1 MGIKELSEK
10 SASSAELIKTLTINF
25 LEEKMG
31 KSSGAQ
37 VDSSRNAESVKTEYE
52 AKIQLLKQKIE
63 EGKSDSR
70 SSQKYETRI
79 SVLEKRCSEAEEK
92 SSNSTKTLIQQTN
105 NIRKNYEE
113 KIIELESKFKEKK
126 GNIPVFEEK
135 ERKLKDQ
142 LNISEEKIIEL
153 ESKFK
158 EEEGNISVFEGKE
171 GKLKEQLKISENKK
185 FDKIKSLETSEN
197 IKKLKEKM
205 KKSEASKPNLR
216 ASARIRSKR
225 LSI

>member
-1 MGIKELSEK
+1 
-10 SASSAELIKTLTINF
+10 
-25 LEEKMG
+25 MG

-52 AKIQLLKQKIE
+52 A
-63 EGKSDSR
+63 
-70 SSQKYETRI
+70 RI

-92 SSNSTKTLIQQTN
+92 SNNSTKTLIQQTN

-135 ERKLKDQ
+135 ERKLKEQ
-142 LNISEEKIIEL
+142 LNISEKKIIEL

-158 EEEGNISVFEGKE
+158 EKEGSIPVFEGKE

-205 KKSEASKPNLR
+205 K
-216 ASARIRSKR
+216 
-225 LSI
+225 